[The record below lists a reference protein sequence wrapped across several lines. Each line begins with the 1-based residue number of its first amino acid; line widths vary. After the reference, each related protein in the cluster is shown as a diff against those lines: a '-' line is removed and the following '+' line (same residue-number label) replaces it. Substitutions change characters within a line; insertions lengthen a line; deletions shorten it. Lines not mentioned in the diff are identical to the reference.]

1 MPDRREIE
9 RTVYAFLERAERYIR
24 EKDMLTHGDIVIAG
38 VSGGADSMCL
48 LDVLITL
55 GKKHGWSVR
64 TVHVHHGIRGSSAD
78 EDASYVSAYC
88 EKEGIPCTV
97 ARFDVPAYA
106 KRQGV
111 SLEEGGRMVRREVFA
126 AEMRKAAED
135 RSAAEE
141 GGISPAGSGTGKP
154 GGRVYIAL
162 AHQMDDQAETVLYQ
176 LSRGGGLAA
185 FGGMHPVSGNV
196 IRPLLFAR
204 RGEIEAYLRAR
215 GIAWR
220 EDETN
225 SSDEYARNRIRHTVL
240 PYLAENVNAEAV
252 SHIAKAAALSQEA
265 VSFIRERAAESY
277 RRMTGTAAGERA
289 EECFLTA
296 GELAAEDRRLLPYIF
311 LCALESV
318 SGKRKDITAAHLSA
332 LCDLCGMEEGK
343 QTDLP
348 YGMRAVRRAGG
359 ILIEKRD
366 ASTRRDGQNGNG
378 QSGMAHPAGSVVP
391 EGRLTLA
398 LTEKF
403 PYPVPDLYYTK
414 WFDYD
419 TICDSLHLKNGEIP
433 PLEVR
438 TRRPGDFLIIR
449 ADGARK
455 SLSDLFTDRKIPKE
469 ERDRIPLAAAGSE
482 ILWVIGYRPCA
493 GYTISGTT
501 KTALRLTWEG
511 EKCEDGKDQ
520 RFDTGRRDR
529 EENERTGGGD
539 QQGL

>member
-24 EKDMLTHGDIVIAG
+24 EKDMLSHGDIVIAG

-106 KRQGV
+106 KWQGV

-126 AEMRKAAED
+126 SEMRKAAE
-135 RSAAEE
+135 E
-141 GGISPAGSGTGKP
+141 GGTSLSGSGAGDTGI
-154 GGRVYIAL
+154 RVRVAL

-252 SHIAKAAALSQEA
+252 LHIAKAAALSQEA

-289 EECFLTA
+289 
-296 GELAAEDRRLLPYIF
+296 
-311 LCALESV
+311 
-318 SGKRKDITAAHLSA
+318 
-332 LCDLCGMEEGK
+332 
-343 QTDLP
+343 
-348 YGMRAVRRAGG
+348 
-359 ILIEKRD
+359 
-366 ASTRRDGQNGNG
+366 AS
-378 QSGMAHPAGSVVP
+378 SS
-391 EGRLTLA
+391 
-398 LTEKF
+398 
-403 PYPVPDLYYTK
+403 PVF
-414 WFDYD
+414 W
-419 TICDSLHLKNGEIP
+419 
-433 PLEVR
+433 
-438 TRRPGDFLIIR
+438 
-449 ADGARK
+449 
-455 SLSDLFTDRKIPKE
+455 
-469 ERDRIPLAAAGSE
+469 
-482 ILWVIGYRPCA
+482 
-493 GYTISGTT
+493 
-501 KTALRLTWEG
+501 
-511 EKCEDGKDQ
+511 
-520 RFDTGRRDR
+520 
-529 EENERTGGGD
+529 
-539 QQGL
+539 